1 MPFCPN
7 CNYEYVEG
15 ITVCPDCGVSLVDE
29 ISKPEEW
36 NEEDWEVVYTSSK
49 EYEVEM
55 LKNNLDGAGIT
66 STILSQ
72 KDRNFPAVGDFAIIK
87 LMVRK
92 EDIPSALE
100 FIEKIRSENQSDSD
114 EDDQQ
119 EEDDL

>member
-15 ITVCPDCGVSLVDE
+15 ITVCPDCNETLVKE
-29 ISKPEEW
+29 IDKPEEW
-36 NEEDWEVVYTSSK
+36 DEKNWEVVFTSSK

-92 EDIPSALE
+92 EDVPAALD
-100 FIEKIRSENQSDSD
+100 FIEKIKNEDQSDQP
-114 EDDQQ
+114 DQQ
-119 EEDDL
+119 EEDDS

>member
-15 ITVCPDCGVSLVDE
+15 VTVCPDCGETLVED
-29 ISKPEEW
+29 IIKPEDWDEK
-36 NEEDWEVVYTSSK
+36 DWEVVFTSSK

-72 KDRNFPAVGDFAIIK
+72 KDRNFPAVGDFAIVK

-92 EDIPSALE
+92 EDVPAALDY
-100 FIEKIRSENQSDSD
+100 IEKIQSEDQSDQP
-114 EDDQQ
+114 EQE
-119 EEDDL
+119 EEDDS

>member
-1 MPFCPN
+1 
-7 CNYEYVEG
+7 
-15 ITVCPDCGVSLVDE
+15 
-29 ISKPEEW
+29 
-36 NEEDWEVVYTSSK
+36 
-49 EYEVEM
+49 M

-72 KDRNFPAVGDFAIIK
+72 KDRNFPAVGDFSIIK

-92 EDIPSALE
+92 EDVPSALD

-119 EEDDL
+119 EEDL

>member
-7 CNYEYVEG
+7 CNYEYIEG
-15 ITVCPDCGVSLVDE
+15 GTICPDCGEALVEE
-29 ISKPEEW
+29 IEKPEEW
-36 NEEDWEVVYTSSK
+36 DEENWEVVFTSSK

-92 EDIPSALE
+92 EDVSPALE
-100 FIEKIRSENQSDSD
+100 FIEKIQSEDQPGH
-114 EDDQQ
+114 DDQQ
-119 EEDDL
+119 EEDVS